1 LRKKEDKRFAKSLL
15 LESLPRVLPSGRE
28 AAEAAVQPAS
38 SAPPE
43 GADGCGA
50 VASPE
55 GLMPPPPGA
64 VLRTPSKD
72 SDLLFHSHLRAVQ
85 RWNSILTVWNASR
98 KWRIRTK
105 SSRLVGEASRLL
117 SRLEV
122 AQKRA
127 EEIDE
132 LRSKLYGL
140 RQRKSLSRDDAFV
153 RRRLE
158 EQLREA
164 ESERYRLLKRD
175 SVDVFFSR
183 SELELVG
190 PLENGSTLLKFTKGG
205 SATPHPRFFTLD
217 PYTGIVL
224 WGGDRDAKT
233 IKSAYVLNV
242 VSGFHA
248 QPSCRTIPEPQMRC
262 GEEDGKR
269 GGGRGRAPSGG
280 GGSRGGGG
288 RVSLSLSV
296 CLSLCLSLSFSL
308 SSVIVSRHFFRSF
321 CFLFC
326 RSSCC

>member
-1 LRKKEDKRFAKSLL
+1 
-15 LESLPRVLPSGRE
+15 
-28 AAEAAVQPAS
+28 
-38 SAPPE
+38 
-43 GADGCGA
+43 
-50 VASPE
+50 
-55 GLMPPPPGA
+55 
-64 VLRTPSKD
+64 
-72 SDLLFHSHLRAVQ
+72 
-85 RWNSILTVWNASR
+85 
-98 KWRIRTK
+98 
-105 SSRLVGEASRLL
+105 VGEASRLL

-140 RQRKSLSRDDAFV
+140 RQRKSLSREDAFV

-262 GEEDGKR
+262 EEEDEKR
-269 GGGRGRAPSGG
+269 GGGRGRGREASSGG
-280 GGSRGGGG
+280 GGSGAF
-288 RVSLSLSV
+288 SLSLFLS
-296 CLSLCLSLSFSL
+296 LSLCLSLPPYSLVICFALFVFSL
-308 SSVIVSRHFFRSF
+308 VVPLVADVLFS
-321 CFLFC
+321 LFC
-326 RSSCC
+326 WLIPSCLVMFSSH